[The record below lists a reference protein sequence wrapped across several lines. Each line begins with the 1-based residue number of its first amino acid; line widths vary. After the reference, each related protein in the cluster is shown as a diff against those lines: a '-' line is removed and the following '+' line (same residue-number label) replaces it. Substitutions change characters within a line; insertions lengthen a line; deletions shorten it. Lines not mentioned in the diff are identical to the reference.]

1 MPIIKGKGTFMTL
14 ISGSYKGLFYTGGSN
29 DVWVQSL
36 SYGPSWKSETQSAF
50 GSNDPVSVD
59 DTYDGISASFDII
72 ETASKMALEILTR
85 QVTGAGIGFDPSL
98 YQTAY
103 LVANFKDT
111 KWVSGDD
118 PEAEYIG
125 SVLLKGL
132 KVVAADTSSA
142 VDGVQTKKFDFD
154 GTGVIEYAKPLQ
166 IDQFTTAGGGN
177 EEFTLTKTTADA
189 YPAGK
194 YAQLVMLDDVVLSLA
209 AGDYTETALAVT
221 LVADVAIGKKLTVI
235 YAYTPA

>member
-14 ISGSYKGLFYTGGSN
+14 ISGAYKGSFFTGGSN

-36 SYGPSWKSETQSAF
+36 SYGPAWKSETQSAF

-59 DTYDGISASFDII
+59 DTYDGISCSFDII

-85 QVTGAGIGFDPSL
+85 QTIGSGVGFDPSL
-98 YQTAY
+98 FNTAY

-111 KWVSGDD
+111 KWVTGGAAAD
-118 PEAEYIG
+118 EYIG

-154 GTGVIEYAKPLQ
+154 GTGVIEYSLPLLVD
-166 IDQFTTAGGGN
+166 IFTSAGGGN
-177 EEFTLTKTTADA
+177 EAFTLSETASA
-189 YPAGK
+189 YPTGA
-194 YAQLVMLDDVVLSLA
+194 YAQLVMVEDAVQSKA
-209 AGDYTETALAVT
+209 AGDYTETATAVT
-221 LVADVAIGKKLTVI
+221 IVADIGASKTVTVI
-235 YAYTPA
+235 YPYVPT